1 MGQAAI
7 ESRTGAIGR
16 ELLQGARTRQPR
28 LGSRAWIDDRLM
40 ALSMRD
46 EQVKIRLFRFVDALP
61 GLTSTRELT
70 RHLGEYL
77 LPVAGGLP
85 RVVAWTVRH
94 LDDHALQALVGWAAR
109 LGSRQLARRFIVGD
123 TVPATVA
130 AVARLRARQR
140 CATVDLLGEAILS
153 EDEAAHYQG
162 RYLELITALADAAAS
177 WPADALL
184 DHSPTGSIPK
194 VNVSVKLSA
203 LTGRFEPCDEVGT
216 SRRVRSRLRPIL
228 ALAQARGVF
237 INIDMEQSSYKPAT
251 VRILTEILDEEAFR
265 SWHDIGIAIQ
275 AYLRSTAADLQHLHD
290 WAQARGRRL
299 WIRLVKGAYWDYER
313 AIAEQNDWVAPVFTD
328 KAATDANYEALSAWL
343 LERRAVLR
351 PAFASHNV
359 RSIAHVLA
367 VAEELHIP
375 QGELEF
381 QMLYGMADAL
391 QETVVARGERLRVY
405 APFGELLPGMAYLV
419 RRLLEN
425 TSNQSFVRAGF
436 LEHTAEEQLLMNPRS
451 VPALAPAELP
461 AGNRFINQAPLD
473 FSDLASRGRIEAAL
487 AALAL
492 EPPRIWPVVIGNLPQ
507 PVGRTVATHDP
518 SQHATVLGQVAYA
531 SQHEAMAAVAQAA
544 QAGPAWRDQGAAAR
558 AALLHAAADGLV
570 RRRFELC
577 AWMVREVGKTWRE
590 ADGDLCEAVDFCR
603 YYAAGAEALE
613 RPSRVDLPGE
623 ENDWLFDPC
632 GVAIVI
638 APWNFPLAILC
649 GMTTAALA
657 VGCTVVMKPAEQ
669 SSIIAGLLMQVFID
683 AGFPPGVVNL
693 VTGSGE
699 ELGPSLI
706 DHPATAVVAFTGSR
720 AVGLAITRQATAL
733 IPGRDHLVRVICE
746 MGGKNAIIVDD
757 DADLDDAVLGVMA
770 SAFGYQGQ
778 KCSACSRA
786 IVLPQVY
793 ERFLARLIAAVQAW
807 PMAKAA
813 DPAHGIGPV
822 IDADAYTRIR
832 AAIARGATQA
842 RLAYAGDAGTLAGS
856 GYYIPPHIFAE
867 VPETSFLAQ
876 EEIFG
881 PVLSVMAARDLD
893 HALALANGTRYA
905 LTGGCYSRSPST
917 LERVRREFRV
927 GNLYLNRRITGALV
941 GRQPFGGFRLSGGGT
956 KAGGPD
962 YLQHFVVPR
971 AITENTMRHGFAPQR
986 HA

>member
-7 ESRTGAIGR
+7 ESRTGEIGR
-16 ELLQGARTRQPR
+16 ELLGGARQRQPR
-28 LGSRAWIDDRLM
+28 TGSRAWLDDRLM
-40 ALSMRD
+40 AMSMRD

-85 RVVAWTVRH
+85 GVVAWTLRH
-94 LDDHALQALVGWAAR
+94 LDDHALQAVVGWAAR

-130 AVARLRARQR
+130 AVARLRASHR

-153 EDEAAHYQG
+153 EDEAGHYQA
-162 RYLELITALADAAAS
+162 RYLQLIAALADAAAA
-177 WPADALL
+177 WPAEALL
-184 DHSPTGSIPK
+184 DQSPSGAIPR

-216 SRRVRSRLRPIL
+216 SRQVRERLRPIL

-237 INIDMEQSSYKPAT
+237 INIDMEQSSYKAAT
-251 VRILTEILDEEAFR
+251 LRILTEILDEEAFTN
-265 SWHDIGIAIQ
+265 WQDVGIAIQ
-275 AYLRSTAADLQHLHD
+275 AYLRSTAADLQGLHD
-290 WAQARGRRL
+290 WAQARGRRV

-313 AIAEQNDWVAPVFTD
+313 AIAEQNDWAAPVFID
-328 KAATDANYEALSAWL
+328 KPATDANYEALSAWL

-367 VAEELHIP
+367 VAEALQVP

-436 LEHTAEEQLLMNPRS
+436 LERTAEEQLLMNPRTAP
-451 VPALAPAELP
+451 VPAPAVP
-461 AGNRFINQAPLD
+461 PGTGRFINQAPLD
-473 FSDLASRGRIEAAL
+473 FSDLACRSRMEAAL
-487 AALAL
+487 AALAA
-492 EPPRIWPVVIGNLPQ
+492 EPARTWPVVIGNQPQ
-507 PVGRTVATHDP
+507 PVGRTLATRDP
-518 SQHATVLGQVAYA
+518 SHHATVLGQVAYA
-531 SQHEAMAAVAQAA
+531 AQHEASAAVSQAA
-544 QAGPAWRDQGAAAR
+544 QALAGWRDQGAGAR
-558 AALLHAAADGLV
+558 AALLHVVATLLV
-570 RRRFELC
+570 RRRYELT

-623 ENDWLFDPC
+623 ENDWLHEPC

-693 VTGSGE
+693 VTGAGE

-720 AVGLAITRQATAL
+720 AVGMAITRQATAV

-807 PMAKAA
+807 PVRPAA

-822 IDADAYTRIR
+822 IDAEAYARIR
-832 AAIARGATQA
+832 AAIARGAGEA
-842 RLAYAGDAGTLAGS
+842 RLAYAGDAGPLAES
-856 GYYIPPHIFAE
+856 GYYIAPHIFAE
-867 VPETSFLAQ
+867 VPASSFLAQ

-881 PVLSVMAARDLD
+881 PVLSVMPARDLA

-917 LERVRREFRV
+917 LERVRRDFRV

-986 HA
+986 PE